1 MKMII
6 ESKVLLSG
14 FKKSTLFE
22 VAGMIV
28 GKEEQDTIGIIVSR
42 HIGDSFMRIT
52 YGGIGRRFWL
62 VK

>member
-1 MKMII
+1 MDKDDYLKFERSTFLGIAEII
-6 ESKVLLSG
+6 
-14 FKKSTLFE
+14 
-22 VAGMIV
+22 A
-28 GKEEQDTIGIIVSR
+28 GKEEQDIIGIIVSR

>member
-6 ESKVLLSG
+6 ENKVLLSG
-14 FKKSTLFE
+14 FKQSTLFE
-22 VAGMIV
+22 VVGTIA
-28 GKEEQDTIGIIVSR
+28 GKEEQDIIGIIVSR

-62 VK
+62 VE